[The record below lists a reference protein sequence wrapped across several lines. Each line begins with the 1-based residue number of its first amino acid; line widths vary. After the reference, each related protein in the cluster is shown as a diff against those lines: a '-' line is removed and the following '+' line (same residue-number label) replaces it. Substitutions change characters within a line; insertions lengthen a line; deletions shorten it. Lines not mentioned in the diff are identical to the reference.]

1 VQWYD
6 DSPDPAGHDMS
17 LQMIVDHISWQTD
30 PLGLD
35 RGRVDGC
42 LAISP
47 HRHHREGRHARRVVV
62 VKGGDRAKD
71 DAAAVIGTKSSDLDQ
86 EPADDPDERLG
97 VGDRPSPSFPFRVAT
112 SSWSTAR
119 PVSATVGTAS

>member
-42 LAISP
+42 LAP
-47 HRHHREGRHARRVVV
+47 FV
-62 VKGGDRAKD
+62 
-71 DAAAVIGTKSSDLDQ
+71 DL
-86 EPADDPDERLG
+86 P
-97 VGDRPSPSFPFRVAT
+97 PSPS
-112 SSWSTAR
+112 S
-119 PVSATVGTAS
+119 